1 MDINLLI
8 ECVLA
13 GLFAFIVAYLMYY
26 KAKKKKQFE
35 ASYGTPGSNLK
46 QNYLYFFSQ
55 FFKKSKLL
63 RNRYSK
69 IYVQKQNLMPS
80 ESITVEFEAT
90 KEFLKQIA
98 FGIIGSIFFIA
109 VSGFDLFFLLAGL
122 LLVYLLL
129 DHMSGAATE
138 KTDEKLLKQ
147 LRDVIT
153 QTIANYNKLQT
164 DPADAIRL
172 TLEKLPSPINIHM
185 NIIYKAITSVKIRE
199 ACDDYAMKAPNSYFR
214 IFIATC
220 QSIQEYGDKRVE
232 NDQSVF
238 IRDLSLLNDAISHEL
253 TVRKENNDRF
263 RHFSFIIIAPAA
275 FIKPMQWWNEANLPE
290 TASYF
295 SSMAGS
301 LTMAGIFALIIVLY
315 TYVQSL
321 RTKREAQIKE
331 DSVFLRLSR
340 TEPLA
345 KLFKAYNK
353 VNYTKSLRRNDDLLT
368 IKDRT
373 GVNAFYTK
381 KLVYAL
387 VAFVVTMLLMSASVI
402 RERASKFSQFGDYY
416 ASQFSVSDSYKEAMV
431 ELSTQVAKEGLESG
445 KTNEELEPVIQQA
458 LRENG
463 ISNSS
468 YTTVMTSEILKIM
481 DEYRSSTFK
490 WYYMLVSLAVAVVA
504 FFIPNIM
511 LKSQIK
517 TATMEQIDEVTRF
530 QTLALIL
537 EYVDGCTLEEV
548 LEWMLR
554 FSYIFKYRIEKCL
567 IDLPHG
573 QKQALEEMQES
584 PSTLFNAF
592 VDTLINIDNV
602 GIQQAFVTVKGDRE
616 FYETMRNQEEEVRSK
631 SNAQKA
637 SIASLVSIVGVVVA
651 QMIMPL
657 AISVLQ
663 MQETLN
669 AAMQGSIG

>member
-1 MDINLLI
+1 MDITLI
-8 ECVLA
+8 LEYIMA
-13 GLFAFIVAYLMYY
+13 GLIAAIALYLVYY
-26 KAKKKKQFE
+26 KMKKKKQYE
-35 ASYGTPGSNLK
+35 ASYGTPGSSLR
-46 QNYLYFFSQ
+46 QNYLYFFTQ
-55 FFKKSKLL
+55 FFKNSKIL

-80 ESITVEFEAT
+80 SSIAVEFEAT
-90 KEFLKQIA
+90 KEFIKQIA
-98 FGIIGSIFFIA
+98 FGIVGATFFIA
-109 VSGFDLFFLLAGL
+109 VSGFDLFFLFAGL

-129 DHMSGAATE
+129 DHMSGTATE
-138 KTDEKLLKQ
+138 KTDEKLLNQ

-185 NIIYKAITSVKIRE
+185 NIIYRAITSVKIRE
-199 ACDDYAMKAPNSYFR
+199 ACDDYAIKAPNSYFR
-214 IFIATC
+214 LFIAIC

-238 IRDLSLLNDAISHEL
+238 IRNLSILNEEISHEL

-263 RHFSFIIIAPAA
+263 RHFAFVIVAPAA
-275 FIKPMQWWNEANLPE
+275 AIKPMQWWNEENLPE

-301 LTMAGIFALIIVLY
+301 LTMAGLFALIIVLY

-321 RTKREAQIKE
+321 RTKRESQIKE
-331 DSVFLRLSR
+331 DSIFLRISK
-340 TEPLA
+340 TQPLA
-345 KLFKAYNK
+345 DIFKAYNK

-368 IKDRT
+368 VKDRT

-381 KLVYAL
+381 KLIYA
-387 VAFVVTMLLMSASVI
+387 AIGFTVTIILMSASVI

-416 ASQFSVSDSYKEAMV
+416 ESQFSVSDSYKEVMV
-431 ELSTQVAKEGLESG
+431 ELSTQVAKEGLDSG
-445 KTNEELEPVIQQA
+445 KSNEQLEGEINA
-458 LRENG
+458 TLRANG
-463 ISNSS
+463 ISNST
-468 YTTVMTSEILKIM
+468 YTSIMTMEILKVM
-481 DEYRSSTFK
+481 DEYKNATYK
-490 WYYMLVSLAVAVVA
+490 WYYVLIAAGVGVIA
-504 FFIPNIM
+504 FFTPN
-511 LKSQIK
+511 LLLRSQVK

-573 QKQALEEMQES
+573 QRQALEEMQES
-584 PSTLFNAF
+584 PSTMFNAF

-616 FYETMRNQEEEVRSK
+616 FYKNMRNQEEEVRSK
-631 SNAQKA
+631 QNAKKA
-637 SIASLVSIVGVVVA
+637 SFASLASIVGVVTA

-657 AISVLQ
+657 AISVIQ
-663 MQETLN
+663 MQESLN
-669 AAMQGSIG
+669 AAMKGSGG